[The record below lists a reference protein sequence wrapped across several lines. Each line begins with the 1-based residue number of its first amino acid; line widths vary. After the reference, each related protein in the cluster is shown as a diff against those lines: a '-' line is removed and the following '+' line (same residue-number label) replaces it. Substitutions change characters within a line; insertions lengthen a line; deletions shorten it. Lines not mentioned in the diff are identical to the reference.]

1 MMNNLLIQLN
11 ESIEFDPQ
19 KRFQTLLERGLDFA
33 RAGEVF
39 SRIIQTFLDLRPS
52 YGESR
57 FITLGFLDGR
67 LTVMVWTQRGSRKR
81 IISMR
86 NANEREIKEYS
97 QGVDRS

>member
-1 MMNNLLIQLN
+1 MMNNLLLQLN

-19 KRFQTLLERGLDFA
+19 KRFQTLLERRLDFA

-39 SRIIQTFLDLRPS
+39 SRTTHTFQDLRQNYS
-52 YGESR
+52 ESR

-67 LTVMVWTQRGSRKR
+67 LTVVVWTPRESRKR

-86 NANEREIKEYS
+86 NANERENKEYGR
-97 QGVDRS
+97 GVDRS